1 MEFTDKIN
9 IVMHHSSQG
18 MYKKNI
24 LSKSL
29 NMEVLKSSLSILL
42 IFFLLVVGSRVVGYF
57 EQAAEGYIDPGIIMS
72 VVALRF
78 PDFITL
84 LIPLSFFLG
93 ILITVSRL
101 YAEREIYG
109 FFSIG
114 LAPIDLVR
122 FLAPQAII
130 YFLITLIL
138 SLYVAPYTK
147 ALSQEMLSIDSFEE
161 QIEALQSKKLF
172 SLKDGSG
179 FIYVEDAEETSLKGV
194 KLFQPNGDNSFLV
207 LADELIVKENG
218 NDLDLNFLDGSL
230 YKGIFSNSSQLV
242 STFGEFKLSL
252 DGNVNQISGVSLS
265 KIFDYS
271 STSDSASLQWS
282 ISIPFT
288 IIVLLFM
295 GVYMGAVKPRQ
306 GRFSVILPGMLVYV
320 TYLSLLI
327 YGRESIADNPSSGI
341 GLWWV
346 HLLFCIFLVCY
357 IFKDNISF
365 NNTSA
370 ISIRENIYLKYLTG
384 ITLILLFLWLV
395 I

>member
-72 VVALRF
+72 VIALRF

-130 YFLITLIL
+130 YFVITLIL

-172 SLKDGSG
+172 SLKDGGG
-179 FIYVEDAEETSLKGV
+179 FIYVEDAEETNLKGV

-346 HLLFCIFLVCY
+346 HLLFCVFLVCY

>member
-172 SLKDGSG
+172 SLKDGGG
-179 FIYVEDAEETSLKGV
+179 FIYVEDAEEADLKGV

-218 NDLDLNFLDGSL
+218 NDLDLNFLDGSM

-252 DGNVNQISGVSLS
+252 DGDVNQISGVSLS

-288 IIVLLFM
+288 IIILLFM
-295 GVYMGAVKPRQ
+295 GIYMGAVKPRQ

-327 YGRESIADNPSSGI
+327 YGRESIADNPTSGI

-346 HLLFCIFLVCY
+346 HFLFCLFLVCY

-365 NNTSA
+365 NNSSA
-370 ISIRENIYLKYLTG
+370 ISIKENIYLKYLTG
-384 ITLILLFLWLV
+384 IALILLFLWLM

>member
-57 EQAAEGYIDPGIIMS
+57 EQAAEGYIDPSIIMS

-252 DGNVNQISGVSLS
+252 DGDVNQISGVSLS

-346 HLLFCIFLVCY
+346 HLLFCLFSVCY

-365 NNTSA
+365 NNASA
-370 ISIRENIYLKYLTG
+370 VSIRENIYLKYLTG

>member
-1 MEFTDKIN
+1 
-9 IVMHHSSQG
+9 
-18 MYKKNI
+18 
-24 LSKSL
+24 
-29 NMEVLKSSLSILL
+29 
-42 IFFLLVVGSRVVGYF
+42 VVGSRVVGYF
-57 EQAAEGYIDPGIIMS
+57 EQAAEGYIDPSIIMS
-72 VVALRF
+72 VIALRF

-252 DGNVNQISGVSLS
+252 DGDVNQISGVSLS

-288 IIVLLFM
+288 IIVLLLM

-346 HLLFCIFLVCY
+346 HLLFCLFTVCY

-365 NNTSA
+365 NNASA
-370 ISIRENIYLKYLTG
+370 VSIRENIYLKYLTG

>member
-130 YFLITLIL
+130 YFVITLIL

-172 SLKDGSG
+172 SLKDGGG
-179 FIYVEDAEETSLKGV
+179 FIYVEDAEETDLKGV

-218 NDLDLNFLDGSL
+218 NDLDLNFLDGSM
-230 YKGIFSNSSQLV
+230 YKGIFYNSSQLV

-252 DGNVNQISGVSLS
+252 DGDVNQISGVSLS

-327 YGRESIADNPSSGI
+327 YGRESIADNPTSGI

-346 HLLFCIFLVCY
+346 HFLFCLFLVCY

-365 NNTSA
+365 NNSSA
-370 ISIRENIYLKYLTG
+370 ISIKENIYLKYLTG
-384 ITLILLFLWLV
+384 IALILLFLWLM

>member
-252 DGNVNQISGVSLS
+252 DGDVNQISGVSLS

-346 HLLFCIFLVCY
+346 HLLFCLFTVCY

-365 NNTSA
+365 NNASA
-370 ISIRENIYLKYLTG
+370 VSIRENIYLKYLTG

>member
-130 YFLITLIL
+130 YFVITLIL

-172 SLKDGSG
+172 SLKDGGG
-179 FIYVEDAEETSLKGV
+179 FIYVEDAEEADLKGV

-218 NDLDLNFLDGSL
+218 NDLDLNFLDGSM

-252 DGNVNQISGVSLS
+252 DGDVNQISGVSLS

-271 STSDSASLQWS
+271 PTSDSASLQWS

-327 YGRESIADNPSSGI
+327 YGRESIADNPTSGI

-346 HLLFCIFLVCY
+346 HLLFCLFTVCY

-365 NNTSA
+365 NNASA
-370 ISIRENIYLKYLTG
+370 VSIRENIYLKYLTG

>member
-130 YFLITLIL
+130 YFVITLIL

-172 SLKDGSG
+172 SLKDGGG
-179 FIYVEDAEETSLKGV
+179 FIYVEDAEETNLKGV

-207 LADELIVKENG
+207 LADALIVKENG
-218 NDLDLNFLDGSL
+218 NDLDLNFLDGSM

-252 DGNVNQISGVSLS
+252 DGDVNQISGVSLS

-327 YGRESIADNPSSGI
+327 YGRESIADNPTSGI

-346 HLLFCIFLVCY
+346 HFLFCLFLVGY

-365 NNTSA
+365 NNASA

>member
-57 EQAAEGYIDPGIIMS
+57 EQAAEGYIDPSIIMS
-72 VVALRF
+72 VIALRF

-252 DGNVNQISGVSLS
+252 DGDVNQISGVSLS

-346 HLLFCIFLVCY
+346 HLLFCLFTVCY